1 MGNIH
6 IHDNTFFHL
15 VIVKKCGFNTI
26 KRTKNKNKNISD
38 FSSKKT
44 KRIYGTKEEQPKKP
58 QNTMRLGSSVNEKKS
73 LVCFHVTLKEETNNQ
88 KKPLFIEIIRTRSQ
102 ET

>member
-1 MGNIH
+1 
-6 IHDNTFFHL
+6 
-15 VIVKKCGFNTI
+15 
-26 KRTKNKNKNISD
+26 
-38 FSSKKT
+38 
-44 KRIYGTKEEQPKKP
+44 
-58 QNTMRLGSSVNEKKS
+58 MRLSSSVNEKKS